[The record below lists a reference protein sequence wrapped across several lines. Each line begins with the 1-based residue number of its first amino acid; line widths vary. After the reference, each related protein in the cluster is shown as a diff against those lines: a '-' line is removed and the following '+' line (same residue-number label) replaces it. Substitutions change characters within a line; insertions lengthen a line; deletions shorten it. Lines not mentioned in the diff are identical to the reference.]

1 MKLVLICLLLIG
13 SVAAFAPLVPL
24 RGAAT
29 RTVKLEYKVTLK
41 RLDGSETVT
50 LAFTLTLDPARRH
63 FIGNTS
69 QHTLIKR
76 SSH

>member
-1 MKLVLICLLLIG
+1 MKLVLICLSLIG

-24 RGAAT
+24 GGVAT

-50 LAFTLTLDPARRH
+50 STFTLTLTPARRH

-69 QHTLIKR
+69 QYTLVKR